1 MLKKILL
8 GLLAFVLLVT
18 GAGAAYLLRLNDRP
32 EGHLETSLTD
42 ISVSTAD
49 PATDTLDEPAET
61 TTEARDEPEEKAESC
76 WSVFG
81 GNPQRT
87 NFQPANLGR
96 PVAKARWARGTG
108 GLMEY
113 GPTVCDGRVYVN
125 TLEGHT
131 RAYDARTGR
140 LLWSRKGGAKPSS
153 PAIAGPRLVVTSHDG
168 TAQGLNAAN
177 GKVLWKIDARARI
190 ESSPVVM
197 DDIAYFGATDGRLF
211 AVNVR
216 TGAVRWAYDTG
227 ARVNSSPS
235 VWGDRICISNYGG
248 AVFCLRRSN
257 GAKLWSTYV
266 RRNAVSYESFY
277 ASPATDGRR
286 IYTIARTGKVVAFD
300 ARSGRVLW
308 TQYTSGYGYAT
319 PAVAHGLVFTGGR
332 GGTFHAFDAAS
343 GRERW
348 RRAVGG
354 PIAAAPLV
362 VGNLVF
368 VSTMGRTLAFD
379 VRSGETAWRYGGG
392 HFIPGVAT
400 DRLYYFSFSGLLV
413 VMRGKNSPKLE
424 AARARK
430 PNAKAKSKEK
440 S

>member
-8 GLLAFVLLVT
+8 GILVLVLLAA
-18 GAGAAYLLRLNDRP
+18 GGAAAYFLRLNDRP

-49 PATDTLDEPAET
+49 PSTDTLDEPVT
-61 TTEARDEPEEKAESC
+61 TTTADEKPKEPPESC
-76 WSVFG
+76 WKEFG

-96 PVAKARWARGTG
+96 PVGKARWARATG

-125 TLEGHT
+125 TLKGHT

-140 LLWSRKGGAKPSS
+140 LLWTRMGGLKPSS

-168 TAQGLNAAN
+168 TALGLNAKN
-177 GKVLWKIDARARI
+177 GKILWRINVRARI

-197 DDIAYFGATDGRLF
+197 DDIAYFGVTDGRLF

-227 ARVNSSPS
+227 GRINSSPS
-235 VWGDRICISNYGG
+235 VWGDRICISNYAG

-257 GAKLWSTYV
+257 GTKLWSTYV
-266 RRNAVSYESFY
+266 RRNSFSYESFY
-277 ASPATDGRR
+277 ASPSTDGRR
-286 IYTIARTGKVVAFD
+286 IFTIARTGKVVAFD

-308 TQYTSGYGYAT
+308 TQHLSGYGYAT

-332 GGTFHAFDAAS
+332 GGTFAAFDAAS

-348 RRAVGG
+348 RRSVGG
-354 PIAAAPLV
+354 PVAGAPLV

-368 VSTMGRTLAFD
+368 VSTMGKTFAYD
-379 VRSGETAWRYGGG
+379 VRSGETRWQTGLG
-392 HFIPGVAT
+392 HFIPGAAT
-400 DRLYYFSFSGLLV
+400 DRLYYFSLSGLLV
-413 VMRGKNSPKLE
+413 VRRGENSPKLE
-424 AARARK
+424 PVRK
-430 PNAKAKSKEK
+430 RKAKKQEK